1 MDKLM
6 QNELINSRPL
16 AINAACAGG
25 RQTPVLVTTLDQ
37 WWMCAA
43 QIKASQRMWVLTL
56 APCT

>member
-37 WWMCAA
+37 
-43 QIKASQRMWVLTL
+43 
-56 APCT
+56 